1 MPKSTVLKLDDYREK
16 RDLRLKLSAS
26 LQKADPG
33 RAELVEHLAR
43 LAFLVSADRVATVWI
58 DEYGPGV
65 VHPHV
70 VLDLLCDRP
79 RRSFALEPLGRAW
92 ENGVPGVLET
102 GGESRND
109 AAPWTLA
116 VALGSDGT
124 RSWFLVADAI
134 APRPTLGPDR
144 RDMVM
149 FVAGECSAVVL
160 HRDLD
165 AAKASEAGDE
175 RGRRPRFAGWPIL
188 QDIEGREDDEAES
201 RRIAVRFIVA
211 RLPRLLAEDDMA
223 IPRDRLRQQAE
234 RAREEVRSKL
244 RDTDRDGEAR
254 LWDDVLDAFQDGDLE
269 ALGAALLELG
279 AAVEGR
285 SHLHGATELY
295 ALAYEMFAAVGMAAP
310 AVEAAR
316 FAGRAQR
323 RLARW
328 ADAHR
333 WYGIARQ
340 IAETASMEHKV
351 AVILD
356 GEANIHRDRGNHPAA
371 REALREAETYAV
383 RSGDR
388 RAIASVHHGLLALE
402 HVAGNLDEAMAHGWK
417 AVVAYPARRDQVEAL
432 ASLAGALI
440 DAGEL
445 QAAEDAW
452 SIVSHISGEA
462 YYRLFAFEAL
472 AYVAALRGDAA
483 LFARRAAAADAGG
496 WESGP
501 HTARADILL
510 HRGLAFRAL
519 GRGADARRWLERALA
534 FAKEH
539 RFSRTAFE
547 AEEALRLIDGGVRER
562 VGAPQNAHEPSSTA
576 TEEVR
581 QGLQRMRREIVGASA

>member
-1 MPKSTVLKLDDYREK
+1 MPKSTVLKLDDYRER
-16 RDLRLKLSAS
+16 RDLRLKLATS
-26 LQKADPG
+26 LQRADPG
-33 RAELVEHLAR
+33 RAELTRHLAR
-43 LAFLVSADRVATVWI
+43 LAFLVNADRVATVWI

-102 GGESRND
+102 GGWNKTESN
-109 AAPWTLA
+109 PWTLA

-124 RSWFLVADAI
+124 RSWFLVADAV
-134 APRPTLGPDR
+134 APRPALPSDL
-144 RDMVM
+144 RDLVM

-165 AAKASEAGDE
+165 AAKSAEVDKE

-188 QDIEGREDDEAES
+188 QDIEGREDDEVES
-201 RRIAVRFIVA
+201 RRIAIRFIVA
-211 RLPRLLAEDDMA
+211 RLPRLLAEDDLA
-223 IPRDRLRQQAE
+223 IPRERLRRQAE
-234 RAREEVRSKL
+234 RAREEMQAKL
-244 RDTDRDGEAR
+244 RDGERDGEAR
-254 LWDDVLDAFQDGDLE
+254 LWSEVLDAFQEGDLE
-269 ALGAALLELG
+269 ALGAALMELG

-295 ALAYEMFAAVGMAAP
+295 SLAYEMFAAVGMAGA

-316 FAGRAQR
+316 FVGRAQR

-328 ADAHR
+328 NEAHR

-340 IAETASMEHKV
+340 IAEAGSMDHKV

-371 REALREAETYAV
+371 REALHLAEEYAT

-388 RAIASVHHGLLALE
+388 RAMASVHHGLLALE
-402 HVAGNLDEAMAHGWK
+402 HVAGNLDDALAHGWK
-417 AVVAYPARRDQVEAL
+417 AVVTYPARRDQVEAL

-445 QAAEDAW
+445 HAAEDAW

-462 YYRLFAFEAL
+462 YFRLFAFEAL
-472 AYVAALRGDAA
+472 AYVAALRGEAS

-510 HRGLAFRAL
+510 HRGLALEAL
-519 GRGADARRWLERALA
+519 GRRAEARKWLERALA
-534 FAKEH
+534 FAREH
-539 RFSRTAFE
+539 RFSRTVFE
-547 AEEALRLIDGGVRER
+547 AEEALRRIEADTPG
-562 VGAPQNAHEPSSTA
+562 P
-576 TEEVR
+576 TETRMAARKPVPAAVEVR
-581 QGLQRMRREIVGASA
+581 QGLQRMRREIVGAST